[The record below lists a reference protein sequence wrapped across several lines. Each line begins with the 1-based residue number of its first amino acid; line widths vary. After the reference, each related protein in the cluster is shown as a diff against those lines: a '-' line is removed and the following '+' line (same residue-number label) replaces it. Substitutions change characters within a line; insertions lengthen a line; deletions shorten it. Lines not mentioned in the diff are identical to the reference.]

1 MVELWSRERKFD
13 PSTLDKSLQQYLE
26 FNQSLL
32 ESRKHYSLIKILE
45 FMRQDLAVNS
55 IDDLLKMDTKT
66 LIMSLQ
72 KWINKRAQE
81 TSIKT
86 IKFEVYLAR
95 SFFSFHDIELPP
107 RKVKLPRKAYK
118 SRIDRIPSLAEI
130 QKLVM
135 GVRSPRMRLAIM
147 MMALTGMRLSECLSV
162 RREHVDFDRGVI
174 VIPAENTKMGR
185 YREVPIPS
193 ELRQEL
199 QRYFS
204 EYFKYE
210 KGYLFSVEGNPE
222 KRIIITRFYEDYVRI
237 LRRLGLD
244 QRTPDGSAYLLHPH
258 VFRKWY
264 RTMLESAGVNKLM
277 IDLWLGHNS
286 NSVERLYYLPTPEMI
301 RQEFQKADKV
311 LRIFG
316 QAESTEVKR
325 LEDRLRQLESFI
337 NRIERW
343 YAVWHPEDVMV
354 PTPYG
359 DMNYEEAIKRY
370 LKGEIDLAGPI
381 FPKTPREAKEILD
394 MIRREKLKNKRRH

>member
-1 MVELWSRERKFD
+1 
-13 PSTLDKSLQQYLE
+13 
-26 FNQSLL
+26 
-32 ESRKHYSLIKILE
+32 
-45 FMRQDLAVNS
+45 MRQDLAVNS

-118 SRIDRIPSLAEI
+118 SRIDRIPSIAEI
-130 QKLVM
+130 QKLIM
-135 GVRSPRMRLAIM
+135 GSRSPRMRLAIM
-147 MMALTGMRLSECLSV
+147 MMALTGMRLSECLNV
-162 RREHVDFDRGVI
+162 RREHVDLDRGVI

-210 KGYLFSVEGNPE
+210 RGYVFSVEGNPE
-222 KRIIITRFYEDYVRI
+222 KRIITARFYEDYVR
-237 LRRLGLD
+237 LLKRLGLD

-264 RTMLESAGVNKLM
+264 RTMLESAGVNKLL
-277 IDLWLGHNS
+277 IDLWMGHNS
-286 NSVERLYYLPTPEMI
+286 GVEKLYYLPTPEMI
-301 RQEFQKADKV
+301 KQELEKADRV

-316 QAESTEVKR
+316 QVAPPG
-325 LEDRLRQLESFI
+325 
-337 NRIERW
+337 RIEEYREHIDML
-343 YAVWHPEDVMV
+343 WHALLKVAETVS
-354 PTPYG
+354 
-359 DMNYEEAIKRY
+359 EEN
-370 LKGEIDLAGPI
+370 
-381 FPKTPREAKEILD
+381 PKLL
-394 MIRREKLKNKRRH
+394 EKLERLGISYARAPGPESSFTGMIVKPDLLKRSR